1 MKSPKINY
9 FVVGLFVIASLVGLV
24 VSIAV
29 LTGRTGATDSY
40 HAVYKNVTGVKFGT
54 QVMYEGYPIGQVE
67 KVTPTPENG
76 GMRFRVDLAVTK
88 GWRIPEDSVAT
99 IAAPG
104 LLSAITISIEAGK
117 SAVALKPDSQLKSQ
131 ESTNIF
137 AVFSSVAGELSALAE
152 NNIKPLLINLNKVV
166 QDFGELMDKDGKLVF
181 QDVSALIKESAA
193 LVQDLSRRAPI
204 IADNIQDFSERM
216 KQNSDE
222 VSALLTPENRARI
235 ERTIGNLDGAAKNLD
250 ALLVLTRTMVADNRA
265 HVDKSLSNMRYVVE
279 SVARHIDA
287 INQNMEG
294 AARNMYE
301 FSRQIRQNPG
311 LLLGGTPP
319 KDTAPAR

>member
-1 MKSPKINY
+1 MRSPKINY
-9 FVVGLFVIASLVGLV
+9 FVVGLFVIASLVGLI

-29 LTGRTGATDSY
+29 LTGRTGAADSY
-40 HAVYKNVTGVKFGT
+40 YAIYKNVTGVKFGT

-67 KVTPTPENG
+67 KVTPTPEKG
-76 GMRFRVDLAVTK
+76 GMRFRVDLAVAK

-117 SAVALKPDSQLKSQ
+117 SDVALKPNSQLKSQ
-131 ESTNIF
+131 ESANIF

-152 NNIKPLLINLNKVV
+152 HNVKPLLINLNKVV
-166 QDFGELMDKDGKLVF
+166 QSFGEMMDKDGKLMV
-181 QDVSALIKESAA
+181 QDISALVKESAA

-204 IADNIQDFSERM
+204 IADNVQDFSERM
-216 KQNSDE
+216 KQNSAE

-235 ERTIGNLDGAAKNLD
+235 ERAIGNLDAAAKNLD
-250 ALLVLTRTMVADNRA
+250 ELLALTRTMVTDNRV

-279 SVARHIDA
+279 SVARHVDA

-319 KDTAPAR
+319 KDTATAR

>member
-1 MKSPKINY
+1 MRSPKINY

-29 LTGRTGATDSY
+29 LTGRTGATDPY
-40 HAVYKNVTGVKFGT
+40 YVVYKNVTGVKFGT

-76 GMRFRVDLAVTK
+76 GMRFRVDLAVTR

-117 SAVALKPDSQLKSQ
+117 SDVALKPNGQLKSQ
-131 ESTNIF
+131 ESANIF
-137 AVFSSVAGELSALAE
+137 AMFTSVAGDLSALAE
-152 NNIKPLLINLNKVV
+152 HNVKPLLINLNKVV
-166 QDFGELMDKDGKLVF
+166 QSFGEMMDKEGKLVV
-181 QDVSALIKESAA
+181 QDINALVKETAA

-216 KQNSDE
+216 KQNSAE
-222 VSALLTPENRARI
+222 FSALLSPENRAQV
-235 ERTIGNLDGAAKNLD
+235 ERAIGNLDAAAKNLD
-250 ALLVLTRTMVADNRA
+250 ELLVLTRTMVADNRTN
-265 HVDKSLSNMRYVVE
+265 VEKSLSNIRYVVE
-279 SVARHIDA
+279 SVARHVDA

-319 KDTAPAR
+319 KDTATTR

>member
-1 MKSPKINY
+1 MRSNKINY
-9 FVVGLFVIASLVGLV
+9 FVVGLFVIAILVGLV
-24 VSIAV
+24 MLIAV
-29 LTGRTGATDSY
+29 LTGRTGAADRY
-40 HAVYKNVTGVKFGT
+40 HAIYRNVTGVKFGT

-67 KVTPTPENG
+67 KVTPMPEKG
-76 GMRFRVDLAVTK
+76 GMRFRVDLSVNQ
-88 GWRIPEDSVAT
+88 GWRIPEDSMAT

-104 LLSAITISIEAGK
+104 LLSAITISIAAGA
-117 SAVALKPDSQLKSQ
+117 SELALKPGSQVKSQ
-131 ESTNIF
+131 EAANIF

-152 NNIKPLLINLNKVV
+152 QNVKPLLINLNQVV
-166 QDFGELMDKDGKLVF
+166 KTFGDLMEKDGKTVF
-181 QDVSALIKESAA
+181 QDVSALVKESAA

-216 KQNSDE
+216 KQNSAE
-222 VSALLTPENRARI
+222 VSALLTPDNRARV
-235 ERTIGNLDGAAKNLD
+235 ERALANLDEAAKNLD
-250 ALLVLTRTMVADNRA
+250 QLLALTRTMVTDNRA
-265 HVDKSLSNMRYVVE
+265 HVDKSISNMRYVVE
-279 SVARHIDA
+279 SVARHVDA

-301 FSRQIRQNPG
+301 FTRQIRQNPG